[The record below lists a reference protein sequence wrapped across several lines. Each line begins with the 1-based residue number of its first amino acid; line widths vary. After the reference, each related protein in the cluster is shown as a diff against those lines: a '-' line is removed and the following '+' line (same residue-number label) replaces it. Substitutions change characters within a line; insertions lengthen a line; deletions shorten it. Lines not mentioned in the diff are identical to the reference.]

1 MGAALALRQHKR
13 TTEPGEYSKMFLL
26 KAFLVLLCCLS
37 AKAAP
42 MSSNFSMPG
51 NFSLDDV
58 MEWSKAAP
66 MSSNF
71 SLPGNFSFDDLM
83 EWSRAGT
90 TKLNTCECAKPV
102 PASGRIVGGQEV
114 NPKYRLPYQVFFLAP
129 QWSCGATI
137 INKRYV
143 ITAAH
148 CLAHQG
154 VTLNPGTENLRVV
167 VGEHNTCD
175 GLTNEGG
182 KVLKVE
188 KIHVRSD
195 YNNPARANDFAIMRL
210 AKEIKFTDKVKP
222 ACLPETTD
230 KDYAGQM
237 ATISGWG
244 GTVGYAPGAQQPT
257 QPRQCGMK
265 ETTVKILPSS
275 NELCQAVTARDPKTR
290 LCAWAKDTDAC
301 QGDSGGPLTVV
312 EGGKYVLV
320 GVVSYGPGCA
330 SKYPG
335 AYVRVQNYLSWI
347 KEITKDGDCSSG
359 SSSATTA
366 SKPATTAAPRT
377 TTKKAAASTT
387 TSNDYS
393 YGGNIDYNYNYNG

>member
-1 MGAALALRQHKR
+1 MRSWKTL
-13 TTEPGEYSKMFLL
+13 EPGEYSKMFLL
-26 KAFLVLLCCLS
+26 KASLVLLCCLS

-51 NFSLDDV
+51 NFSLDD
-58 MEWSKAAP
+58 
-66 MSSNF
+66 
-71 SLPGNFSFDDLM
+71 LM
-83 EWSRAGT
+83 EWSRAAT
-90 TKLNTCECAKPV
+90 TKLNTCECTKPV
-102 PASGRIVGGQEV
+102 AASGRIVGGQEV
-114 NPKYRLPYQVFFLAP
+114 NPKYRLPYQVYFQAP

-148 CLAHQG
+148 CLVHQG
-154 VTLNPGTENLRVV
+154 VSLDPSTQNLRGV

-182 KVLKVE
+182 QDLKVE
-188 KIHVRSD
+188 KVHVRSD
-195 YNNPARANDFAIMRL
+195 YNNPARANDFAIMRV
-210 AKEIKFTDKVKP
+210 AQDIKFTDKVKP
-222 ACLPETTD
+222 ACLPETTT

-244 GTVGYAPGAQQPT
+244 GTVGYPPGGSAV

-265 ETTVKILPSS
+265 ETSVKILPSS
-275 NELCQAVTARDPKTR
+275 NELCQAVTARDTKTR
-290 LCAWAKDTDAC
+290 LCAWAEGTDAC

-312 EGGKYVLV
+312 GGGRYVLV

-330 SKYPG
+330 TKYPG
-335 AYVRVQNYLSWI
+335 AYARVQNYLSWI
-347 KEITKDGDCSSG
+347 KEITKDGECSSG

-377 TTKKAAASTT
+377 TTKATAASTT
-387 TSNDYS
+387 TSDDYS

>member
-1 MGAALALRQHKR
+1 MGSQENRARC
-13 TTEPGEYSKMFLL
+13 FFL
-26 KAFLVLLCCLS
+26 KASLVFLCCLS

-51 NFSLDDV
+51 NFSLDD
-58 MEWSKAAP
+58 
-66 MSSNF
+66 
-71 SLPGNFSFDDLM
+71 LM
-83 EWSRAGT
+83 EWSRAAT

-102 PASGRIVGGQEV
+102 AASGRIVGGQEV
-114 NPKYRLPYQVFFLAP
+114 NPKYRLPYQVYFQAP

-148 CLAHQG
+148 CLVHQG
-154 VTLNPGTENLRVV
+154 VSLDPSTQNLRVV
-167 VGEHNTCD
+167 VGEHNICD
-175 GLTNEGG
+175 GLSNEGG
-182 KVLKVE
+182 QDLKVE
-188 KIHVRSD
+188 KVHVRSD
-195 YNNPARANDFAIMRL
+195 YNNPARANDFAIMRV
-210 AKEIKFTDKVKP
+210 AQDIKFTDKVKP
-222 ACLPETTD
+222 ACLPETTS

-244 GTVGYAPGAQQPT
+244 GTVGYQPGGSAV

-265 ETTVKILPSS
+265 ETSVKILPFS
-275 NELCQAVTARDPKTR
+275 NELCQAVTARDSKTR
-290 LCAWAKDTDAC
+290 LCAWAEGTDAC

-312 EGGKYVLV
+312 EGGRYVLV

-330 SKYPG
+330 TKYPG
-335 AYVRVQNYLSWI
+335 AYARVQNYLSWI
-347 KEITKDGDCSSG
+347 KEITKDGECSSG

-377 TTKKAAASTT
+377 TTKATAASTT
-387 TSNDYS
+387 KSDDYS